1 MANPFRIFR
10 HVDFSRT
17 FTALRHRNY
26 RLWFIGQT
34 ISLFGTW
41 MQAAALGYLVF
52 DLTRSPAYLGYVGFA
67 AGVPAWLFMIY
78 GGVLADRMP
87 RRTLLILTQT
97 AMMILAFA
105 LAALTFLRVVQPWH
119 IIVLAFGFGVAN
131 AFDAPA
137 RHAFVMEIVGSE
149 DLTNAIALNATMF
162 HLGIALGPAVSGIT
176 YAFFGPGWCFA
187 INGISFIAIIIALFL
202 MKLVEQ
208 DRPAAAGSRKSDL
221 KEGFRY
227 AFRHP
232 VIRTVILLIAVSG
245 LFGSAFL
252 TLIPAWA
259 VKILHGN
266 AATNGWLQS
275 ARGVGALMSALLI
288 ASLGRFQFK
297 GKLLTA
303 GTFGLPLFLIAFAF
317 TRRLPLSLLLLV
329 GVGGALVIVMNLANA
344 LVQIHVE
351 ERLRGRVM
359 GIYAF
364 AFFGFIPLGAL
375 WSGALAQ
382 WLGETVSVAAGAVV
396 TLGFAAAAWVF
407 APNLRRLS

>member
-1 MANPFRIFR
+1 MANPLHLFR
-10 HVDFSRT
+10 HLDFSRT
-17 FTALRHRNY
+17 FSALHYRNY

-78 GGVLADRMP
+78 GGVVADRMS

-105 LAALTFLRVVQPWH
+105 LAALTFLHVVQAWH
-119 IIVLAFGFGVAN
+119 IIVLAFGFGIAN

-137 RHAFVMEIVGSE
+137 RHAFITEMVGPE

-162 HLGIALGPAVSGIT
+162 HLGISLGPAVSGIT
-176 YAFFGPGWCFA
+176 YALFGPGWCFA
-187 INGISFIAIIIALFL
+187 INGISFIAIIIALHL
-202 MKLVEQ
+202 MKLTDP
-208 DRPAAAGSRKSDL
+208 DRPAAIRSHRTDL

-232 VIRTVILLIAVSG
+232 VIRTVILLIAVTG

-303 GTFGLPLFLIAFAF
+303 GTFALPLLLLAFAF
-317 TRRLPLSLLLLV
+317 TRGLALSLLLLV
-329 GVGGALVIVMNLANA
+329 GVGGSLVVVMNLANA
-344 LVQIHVE
+344 LVQTHVE

-364 AFFGFIPLGAL
+364 AFFGLIPLGSL

-396 TLGFAAAAWVF
+396 TLGFAAAAWIF
-407 APNLRRLS
+407 APRLRTLS